1 MYGLWFTFKP
11 GQDLALFQI
20 LNGLSFLIVG
30 ITLLLIIKPSLNSL
44 SLNLDYVKKRTGMI
58 YLIGGIILLILI
70 FIPYTFS
77 YGLDIL
83 VLGLIFGL
91 IVPAFEEILF
101 RGYLWNMAQDPV
113 QTKKSGVITWIII
126 TLIFAFWH
134 LGYVD
139 VFLIHPKEFQLM
151 PILIGKIMVGLILG
165 AIVGFIRLKTNKVY
179 GSFLFH
185 GLWNTFAP

>member
-1 MYGLWFTFKP
+1 
-11 GQDLALFQI
+11 
-20 LNGLSFLIVG
+20 
-30 ITLLLIIKPSLNSL
+30 
-44 SLNLDYVKKRTGMI
+44 
-58 YLIGGIILLILI
+58 
-70 FIPYTFS
+70 
-77 YGLDIL
+77 
-83 VLGLIFGL
+83 
-91 IVPAFEEILF
+91 
-101 RGYLWNMAQDPV
+101 MAQDPV

>member
-1 MYGLWFTFKP
+1 
-11 GQDLALFQI
+11 
-20 LNGLSFLIVG
+20 
-30 ITLLLIIKPSLNSL
+30 
-44 SLNLDYVKKRTGMI
+44 MI
-58 YLIGGIILLILI
+58 YIIGGIILLILI